1 MNLAFRD
8 IRHSM
13 GRFVLTAVGI
23 GLLLMIVMGM
33 SGIYRGLVEDAIL
46 LVERVEA
53 DLWVVQKDTHG
64 PFAEISRMPAAV
76 SDRVRTVPGVRAAN
90 SFLSFTI
97 QRTLA
102 DGRPLRAVI
111 QGLDWPGD
119 RGEWLPLAAGH
130 AFSQAHF
137 EMIADQ
143 SLGLSVGQRVRL
155 GKDDFTVVGIARNMI
170 SSGGDGMAFLTLR
183 DAQSVQNDL
192 AGEAIRLER
201 EARLGRAQNIDLS
214 RTQPALTARAL
225 GPANT
230 IPALALPRVSAVL
243 VQAEAECD
251 IPRIRETIASWQDVS
266 IYTTDEQKG
275 FLLDGSVDRAR
286 RQIGLF
292 RLLLVIVSG
301 IIMSL
306 IIYTLT
312 LDKIHDIALL
322 KLLGARNS
330 VIFGMILQQA
340 LLLGAIGY
348 VVANI
353 VGHWIFPH
361 FPRRVIIF
369 ESDLV
374 MLGLAMVAISLCA
387 GALGI
392 AKAMKVQPNEV
403 LS

>member
-8 IRHSM
+8 IRHNL

-33 SGIYRGLVEDAIL
+33 SGIYRGLVEDAVL
-46 LVERVEA
+46 LVDRVEA

-64 PFAEISRMPAAV
+64 PFAEVSRLPASV
-76 SDRVRTVPGVRAAN
+76 SDRVRAVPGVRSADN
-90 SFLSFTI
+90 FVSFTV
-97 QRTLA
+97 QREME
-102 DGRPLRAVI
+102 DGRQLRAVI

-119 RGEWLPLAAGH
+119 RGEWLPLISGR

-143 SLGLSVGQRVRL
+143 SLGLSVGQQIRL
-155 GKDDFTVVGIARNMI
+155 GKDRYEVVGIARNMI

-183 DAQSVQNDL
+183 DAQSVQSDMV
-192 AGEAIRLER
+192 GEAVRLER
-201 EARLGRAQNIDLS
+201 HARLARAERIDLAH
-214 RTQPALTARAL
+214 TQPTLTARAL
-225 GPANT
+225 GPAGA
-230 IPALALPRVSAVL
+230 IPAISPPQVSAVL
-243 VQAEAECD
+243 VRAEAESD
-251 IPRIRETIASWQDVS
+251 ISRIRQTVDSWPDVS
-266 IYTTDEQKG
+266 IYTAGEQKD
-275 FLLDGSVDRAR
+275 FLLKGNVDRAR

-301 IIMSL
+301 IIMAL

-312 LDKIHDIALL
+312 LDKVHDIALL
-322 KLLGARNS
+322 KLLGARNG
-330 VIFGMILQQA
+330 VIFGLILQQA
-340 LLLGAIGY
+340 MLLGAIGY
-348 VVANI
+348 VVANFL
-353 VGHWIFPH
+353 GHWIFPR

-374 MLGLAMVAISLCA
+374 MLALAVAAISLLA
-387 GALGI
+387 SGLGI
-392 AKAMKVQPNEV
+392 WKAMKVQPGEV